1 MSQEDQIAL
10 TTTREFLNLDKFEQ
24 LKLLK
29 DPKKQSTAQ
38 IVAANYQKMIDE
50 RKKGLNE
57 DVEPPLKKIVA
68 E

>member
-1 MSQEDQIAL
+1 
-10 TTTREFLNLDKFEQ
+10 LDKFEQ

-50 RKKGLNE
+50 RKRGLNE

-68 E
+68 EQKIREA